1 MAFGLNSY
9 TISPSQIWGYFR
21 KGKKMK
27 AKSGIA
33 IAIIII
39 LLSITEVSYSSIE
52 NPVTREEFEQK
63 VQQQQA
69 KIKELE
75 TLVAEQKKQI
85 LDLKWEIY
93 HLKYGADPNKT
104 EQPRDKVVENK
115 KLQTIIENQKT
126 EITELRAK
134 LKRVTSKLQQATAKV
149 APAKAKGTKKT
160 KNKRFN
166 VANGNEE
173 ITEVRKPARRVLKR
187 INLNKTG
194 KGPPIFQK
202 GIDENYIR
210 IGPGM
215 EYENDDTGALFEDDK
230 LYVLEEKNDWIRFRV
245 TEKDLGWSAWIR
257 KNLTDS
263 FSLSPVKERA
273 KRIAKFGEPPQNSA
287 WDGSVRCVKDYL
299 KAVAKDPDSLRYE
312 NWSKPYYSEDGW
324 LVKCDYRAK
333 NSFGGY
339 VREVK
344 WFIIRHGI
352 VVDVKDFDTYKISP

>member
-1 MAFGLNSY
+1 MRTKLV
-9 TISPSQIWGYFR
+9 
-21 KGKKMK
+21 
-27 AKSGIA
+27 
-33 IAIIII
+33 IITAAII
-39 LLSITEVSYSSIE
+39 LLTDVLYGSLDKPE
-52 NPVTREEFEQK
+52 TREEFEQK
-63 VQQQQA
+63 MQQQQA
-69 KIKELE
+69 KIQELE
-75 TLVAEQKKQI
+75 ILVDEQKKQI
-85 LDLKWEIY
+85 LDLEWKIY
-93 HLKYGADPNKT
+93 HLKYGADPNESEKSK
-104 EQPRDKVVENK
+104 DKVTENK
-115 KLQTIIENQKT
+115 KLKTIVENQKA

-149 APAKAKGTKKT
+149 VPAKAKDTKKT
-160 KNKRFN
+160 KNKKFN
-166 VANGNEE
+166 VENGNEE
-173 ITEVRKPARRVLKR
+173 ITEVRKPARRSLKR

-202 GIDENYIR
+202 GIDEKYIR

-215 EYENDDTGALFEDDK
+215 KYENDDTGALLEDEK
-230 LYVLEEKNDWIRFRV
+230 LYVLEEKGGWIRFRV

-263 FSLSPVKERA
+263 FSLSPQKERA

-299 KAVAKDPDSLRYE
+299 KVVAKDPDSLRYE

-344 WFIIRHGI
+344 WFVIRHGI
-352 VVDVKDFDTYKISP
+352 VVDVKDLDAYKISP